1 MKLSLIIP
9 MYNEQK
15 NLPRSLP
22 ALSAYMKDTFE
33 AGTYEVLFVNDGS
46 KDESAETVKQFGD
59 PTFSVLSYGENRGK
73 GYAVRYGMTHA
84 RGALRIFTDCDL
96 AYGTEVIGQMVEM
109 FDASPELDGIAGSRR
124 LHPDGYA
131 GYTRKRK
138 LMSRVYYLMIRFAT
152 GLKLSD
158 SQSGLKG
165 FRAHPAEAI
174 FPLCTTDRF
183 AFDLEVLMLCQR
195 LGHRVGEMP
204 ARIIQNGES
213 SMGSAEPFK
222 MLRDMLKIRKK
233 VKQICKAQKNQTA
246 SAT

>member
-22 ALSAYMKDTFE
+22 ALSAYMKDTFRE
-33 AGTYEVLFVNDGS
+33 GTYEVLFVNDGS
-46 KDESAETVKQFGD
+46 RDGSAETVEAFGD
-59 PTFSVLSYGENRGK
+59 PAFSVLSYGENRGK

-84 RGALRIFTDCDL
+84 RGEVRIFTDCDL
-96 AYGTEVIGQMVEM
+96 AYGTEVIGQMAEM
-109 FDASPELDGIAGSRR
+109 FDKSPELCGIAGSRR

-131 GYTRKRK
+131 GYSFSRK

-152 GLKLSD
+152 GLTLSD

-165 FRAHPAEAI
+165 FRAETAEAI

-195 LGHRVGEMP
+195 LGHKIGEMP

-213 SMGSAEPFK
+213 SISSAEPFR
-222 MLRDMLKIRKK
+222 MLRDMLRIRKK
-233 VKQICKAQKNQTA
+233 VKKLCKELSK
-246 SAT
+246 